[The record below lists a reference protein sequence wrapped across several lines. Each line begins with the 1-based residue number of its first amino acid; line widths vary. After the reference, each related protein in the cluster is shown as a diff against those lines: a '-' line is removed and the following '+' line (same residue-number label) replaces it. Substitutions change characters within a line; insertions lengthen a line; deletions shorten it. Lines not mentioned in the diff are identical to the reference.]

1 MPWLVTETVPWDG
14 LVTAVVLF
22 AVVFAVVSF
31 AAVVGYVWECAQ
43 LRNSSI
49 RKRGGVRLSQ
59 SRLTRPDSK
68 LHRELD
74 PTGAI

>member
-43 LRNSSI
+43 LRSSSI
-49 RKRGGVRLSQ
+49 RKARRSAV
-59 SRLTRPDSK
+59 
-68 LHRELD
+68 E
-74 PTGAI
+74 PTAANAS